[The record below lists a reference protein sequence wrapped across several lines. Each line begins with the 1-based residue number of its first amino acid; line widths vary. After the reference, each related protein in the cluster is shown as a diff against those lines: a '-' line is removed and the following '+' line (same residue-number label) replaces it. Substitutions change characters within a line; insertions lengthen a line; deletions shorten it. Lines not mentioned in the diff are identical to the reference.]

1 MRKRRSDKPRTFFQD
16 LVELTKPGIC
26 VLALAMT
33 ALGYCVGNSGPIHWP
48 HMLVAMFGTALI
60 GAGCGALNQWM
71 ERDIDALMHR
81 TRDRPLPSG
90 RMAGKVAIW
99 MGVICTVV
107 GFSLLLVFV
116 NRTTAF
122 LGLATF
128 LTYLVAYT
136 PLKRRS
142 TFSTLVGAVP
152 GAMPPLMGWTA
163 SYGSLAWEGWVL
175 FAILFIWQIPHFLA
189 IAWIYR
195 EDYARAGLPILTVI
209 DEKGA
214 LVSKQVLLYSSVLL
228 PLSLI
233 PSILGVTGSAYFF
246 GALVLGVGFFI
257 FSVYLAIFQTK
268 VYARRLFLASI
279 VYLPLLGILMAVD
292 RVPK

>member
-1 MRKRRSDKPRTFFQD
+1 MKKRRSDRPPTLFQD

-33 ALGYCVGNSGPIHWP
+33 ALGYSVGNRGATQWP
-48 HMLVAMFGTALI
+48 HLLVAMIGTALI
-60 GAGCGALNQWM
+60 GAGCGAFNQWM

-90 RMAGKVAIW
+90 RMAGKVAVW
-99 MGVICTVV
+99 MGTICTVV
-107 GFSLLLVFV
+107 GFFLLLVFV
-116 NRTTAF
+116 NQTTAV
-122 LGLATF
+122 LGIVTF

-163 SYGSLAWEGWVL
+163 SHGSLAWEGWVL
-175 FAILFIWQIPHFLA
+175 FTILFLWQIPHFLA

-195 EDYARAGLPILTVI
+195 EDYARAGLPILTVV
-209 DEKGA
+209 DEHGG
-214 LVSKQVLLYSSVLL
+214 LVSTQVLLYSSVLL
-228 PLSLI
+228 PLSLM
-233 PSILGVTGSAYFF
+233 PSVLGVTGSAYFF
-246 GALVLGVGFFI
+246 GALVLGVLFFI
-257 FSVYLAIFQTK
+257 FSVYLAVFRTK